1 MYELGLVIRPRSYA
15 ALSRGSAQ
23 MHAAFGVSE
32 EKFYV
37 GMRASS
43 VMIYGAVDMRWTS
56 FFESLLAL
64 E

>member
-32 EKFYV
+32 ETNQVLY
-37 GMRASS
+37 
-43 VMIYGAVDMRWTS
+43 WN
-56 FFESLLAL
+56 ESIINDDIWSG
-64 E
+64 